1 RVGKSVLFATES
13 VRHHSLTQ
21 TNESPEKSGRF
32 ILTPLPNNSRHWIN
46 KANRRMRPLR
56 HFVRNWGLQ
65 FRLR

>member
-32 ILTPLPNNSRHWIN
+32 TLLGSGFIPLLMIDISGTPDLYVDEWNANSS
-46 KANRRMRPLR
+46 
-56 HFVRNWGLQ
+56 
-65 FRLR
+65 